1 MNSTEKQGKSMARV
15 LVVDDSQETCDLLEL
30 LLGEGLGIG
39 VEVVKATRPEDALR
53 HLKAGGFDLL
63 LSDINLEAALDGL
76 DLLRAAKLE
85 GVETILLTGFGTLEK
100 ALEAVREGAFDFI
113 SKPWNNEELK
123 SLVKRA
129 LLMKGSRPDPSNP
142 ERAQQLN
149 QSVMIGSSPK
159 MMEVYRTIA
168 SLQNSRTTVL
178 IMGESGT
185 GKELVAQ
192 NIHLS
197 SDRKACPFVAINC
210 GALTES
216 LLESELFGHV
226 KGAFTGAVADK
237 KGLFE
242 EANGGTIFLDE
253 IGETNLGFQVRLLRV
268 LQEHEVRKVGG
279 NRTVKVDVRVI
290 AASNRDLATMVKAGK
305 FREDLYYRLCVVE
318 IRVPPVRERFS
329 RDERSGKVL
338 SDIPALIDH
347 FLVECG
353 RKDGQVYRLRGDAR
367 RHLET
372 YSWPGNVREMGNII
386 EHLTQLSR
394 GREITPDDFPEKIR
408 EELRSKGAAL
418 PAAPA
423 QLLELI
429 QDWDHL
435 PTLEEL
441 ERRYIQVLLKH
452 EHRKSRIAD
461 ILGKDRTTLYRK
473 LKELGLAEG
482 AEDGS

>member
-1 MNSTEKQGKSMARV
+1 MARV

-30 LLGEGLGIG
+30 LLGEGKGGLDA
-39 VEVVKATRPEDALR
+39 EVVKATRPEDAIQ
-53 HLKAGGFDLL
+53 HLQAGGFDLM
-63 LSDINLEAALDGL
+63 LSDINLEASLDGL
-76 DLLRAAKLE
+76 DLLRVAKPL

-129 LLMKGSRPDPSNP
+129 ILMKESQKGRKPADQGPT
-142 ERAQQLN
+142 LH

-178 IMGESGT
+178 IVGESGT

-192 NIHLS
+192 NIHVS
-197 SDRKACPFVAINC
+197 SDRKHRPFVANNC
-210 GALTES
+210 GALSEGQ
-216 LLESELFGHV
+216 LESELFGHV
-226 KGAFTGAVADK
+226 KGSFTGAVSDK

-242 EANGGTIFLDE
+242 EATGGTIFLDE
-253 IGETNLGFQVRLLRV
+253 IGETSASFQVRLLRV
-268 LQEHEVRKVGG
+268 LQEQEVRRVGDNKV
-279 NRTVKVDVRVI
+279 TKVDVRVI
-290 AASNRDLATMVKAGK
+290 AASNRDPAQMVKAGK

-318 IRVPPVRERFS
+318 IRVPPVRERWS
-329 RDERSGKVL
+329 RDERSGLIL
-338 SDIPALIDH
+338 SDIPALINH
-347 FLVECG
+347 FLAECG
-353 RKDGQVYRLRGDAR
+353 RKAKQTYNIRADAR
-367 RHLET
+367 QQLER
-372 YSWPGNVREMGNII
+372 YSWPGNVREMANII

-394 GREITPDDFPEKIR
+394 GREITPEDFPEKVR
-408 EELRSKGAAL
+408 EELRTRHAETPL
-418 PAAPA
+418 APTP
-423 QLLELI
+423 LLELI
-429 QDWDHL
+429 EAWDHL

-452 EHRKSRIAD
+452 EHRKSRVAE

-473 LKELGLAEG
+473 LKELGLA
-482 AEDGS
+482 DGNEETL